1 MRHKPLTNTI
11 SLVLDY
17 KATTVQEFLEE
28 VVAERV
34 ESVTEVWLNDLQIAV
49 FTTQGL
55 IHIER
60 PVLPIALQPR
70 CIYANKPSYSRIEY
84 FIHLN

>member
-1 MRHKPLTNTI
+1 MRYKPLTDTV

-28 VVAERV
+28 IAAERT
-34 ESVTEVWLNDLQIAV
+34 ESVIEVWLNDLQIAV

-60 PVLPIALQPR
+60 PVLPVTLQPR
-70 CIYANKPSYSRIEY
+70 CIYANKPSYSRTEY